1 MAIEKSTFG
10 ETREDGSKV
19 ILPETK
25 TTVKNIR
32 TGEEYSN
39 MDVAL
44 ADVTDENT
52 DTIDEEISQSI
63 VLSILKGVESEEL

>member
-19 ILPETK
+19 ILPETE

-32 TGEEYSN
+32 TDEEYAD
-39 MDVAL
+39 MDAAQADVADD
-44 ADVTDENT
+44 AT
-52 DTIDEEISQSI
+52 DTTEGEISQSV
-63 VLSILKGVESEEL
+63 VLRILKGVESEEL